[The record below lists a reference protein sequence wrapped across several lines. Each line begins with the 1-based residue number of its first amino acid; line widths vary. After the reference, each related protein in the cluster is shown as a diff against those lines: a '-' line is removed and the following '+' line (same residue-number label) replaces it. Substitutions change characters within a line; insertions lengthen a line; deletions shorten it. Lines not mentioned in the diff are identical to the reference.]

1 MYSESRSKIIVGLG
15 FSLSNSYSAVVS
27 DAPRKQPARRN
38 MSSAEFSCIFIH
50 LRSPVRQAAIRTVQ
64 WPGFDAL
71 ILVAI
76 VVNCVFMALDPPYGW
91 LVEATEV
98 YL

>member
-1 MYSESRSKIIVGLG
+1 MGTL
-15 FSLSNSYSAVVS
+15 
-27 DAPRKQPARRN
+27 
-38 MSSAEFSCIFIH
+38 AEFSCFLIH

>member
-1 MYSESRSKIIVGLG
+1 MS
-15 FSLSNSYSAVVS
+15 
-27 DAPRKQPARRN
+27 
-38 MSSAEFSCIFIH
+38 SSAEFSCIFIH
-50 LRSPVRQAAIRTVQ
+50 VRSPVRQAAIRTVQ

-98 YL
+98 YLKAATPPASRRPARPRLRAC

>member
-1 MYSESRSKIIVGLG
+1 MLRRSA
-15 FSLSNSYSAVVS
+15 S
-27 DAPRKQPARRN
+27 
-38 MSSAEFSCIFIH
+38 EFSCIFIH
-50 LRSPVRQAAIRTVQ
+50 FRNPFRQAAIRTVQ

>member
-1 MYSESRSKIIVGLG
+1 MHSFG
-15 FSLSNSYSAVVS
+15 SAAKTV
-27 DAPRKQPARRN
+27 DAEN
-38 MSSAEFSCIFIH
+38 MSAEFSCIFIH
-50 LRSPVRQAAIRTVQ
+50 VRSPVRQAAIRTVQ

-76 VVNCVFMALDPPYGW
+76 VVNCVFKRLA
-91 LVEATEV
+91 AEV